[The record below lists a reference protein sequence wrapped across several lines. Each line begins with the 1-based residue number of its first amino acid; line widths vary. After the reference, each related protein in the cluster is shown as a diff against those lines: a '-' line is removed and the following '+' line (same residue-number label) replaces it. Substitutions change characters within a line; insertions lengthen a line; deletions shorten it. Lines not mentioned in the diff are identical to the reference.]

1 MHGVD
6 RQRKAARAAEAE
18 YITFRSAVASDLR
31 AGYGVEDIAV
41 RRGYDLERIRE
52 KVKDWRAR
60 GFINAILAGQQGGW
74 RRCKK

>member
-1 MHGVD
+1 MHDVD

-18 YITFRSAVASDLR
+18 YIKFRQTVAADLR

-52 KVKDWRAR
+52 KVADWRAR
-60 GFINAILAGQQGGW
+60 GFIRPILAGTQGG
-74 RRCKK
+74 